1 MKKILLFAT
10 FVIALS
16 FIKNSAVAQ
25 FNYIGGGIALATG
38 AEYELNNYSYYSK
51 SFGIDLRASYDYSKK
66 LKIVPDFK
74 IYLPNKEEF
83 TIGESST
90 TVFVFNLN
98 AHYILNSKTRDSY
111 RIYLLAGAHVG
122 GWLIND
128 NRTPSFPLTADP
140 LDINEFKFVPG
151 GNLGGGMQFVLG
163 QRVIFFG
170 EIKYVIA
177 KTNQLVF
184 SPGLMYEF

>member
-10 FVIALS
+10 FIIALS
-16 FIKNSAVAQ
+16 FIKNSAIAQ
-25 FNYIGGGIALATG
+25 LNYIGGGIALATG
-38 AEYELNNYSYYSK
+38 AEYNLNDYLYYNK

-83 TIGESST
+83 ITGGESST

-98 AHYILNSKTRDSY
+98 AHYILNPKTRETY
-111 RIYLLAGAHVG
+111 RLYLLAGAHVG
-122 GWLIND
+122 GWNITD
-128 NRTPSFPLTADP
+128 NRIPSVGSDP
-140 LDINEFKFVPG
+140 QLDVKEFKFVPG
-151 GNLGGGMQFVLG
+151 GNIGGGMQFVLSN
-163 QRVIFFG
+163 RILFFA
-170 EIKYVIA
+170 EAKYVIA